1 MHANNQ
7 LKYPEIKRFN
17 RDHFSG
23 SSCRRH
29 TVRDLSG
36 PELSASDYCAFG
48 AGGRVAVSSAG
59 RVSDG

>member
-1 MHANNQ
+1 M
-7 LKYPEIKRFN
+7 
-17 RDHFSG
+17 
-23 SSCRRH
+23 
-29 TVRDLSG
+29 RDLSG